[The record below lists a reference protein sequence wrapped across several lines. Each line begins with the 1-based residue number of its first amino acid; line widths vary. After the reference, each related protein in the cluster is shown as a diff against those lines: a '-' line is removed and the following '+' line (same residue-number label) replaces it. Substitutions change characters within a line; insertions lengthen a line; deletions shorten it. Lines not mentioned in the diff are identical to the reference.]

1 MSTIVHAIDTAY
13 TMAISIIKNE
23 ESDPRASGVV
33 LTVVIIYPYKNI
45 IGIKAKILVTTL
57 ISK

>member
-1 MSTIVHAIDTAY
+1 
-13 TMAISIIKNE
+13 MAISVIKNE
-23 ESDPRASGVV
+23 ESDPSASGVV

>member
-1 MSTIVHAIDTAY
+1 
-13 TMAISIIKNE
+13 MAISVIKKE
-23 ESDPRASGVV
+23 ESDPSASGVV
-33 LTVVIIYPYKNI
+33 LTVVRIYPYKNI